1 MNITIKMNLDTG
13 KTTLE
18 GFDFPA
24 QQVDGKPLC
33 VAISEVL
40 EKNLGEIAINCDYK
54 PGTEAEAIA
63 HETAWEEQ
71 EQYY

>member
-1 MNITIKMNLDTG
+1 MKIKIKMNLDSG

-40 EKNLGEIAINCDYK
+40 EKNLGEIAIDRDYK
-54 PGTEAEAIA
+54 AGVEAIA